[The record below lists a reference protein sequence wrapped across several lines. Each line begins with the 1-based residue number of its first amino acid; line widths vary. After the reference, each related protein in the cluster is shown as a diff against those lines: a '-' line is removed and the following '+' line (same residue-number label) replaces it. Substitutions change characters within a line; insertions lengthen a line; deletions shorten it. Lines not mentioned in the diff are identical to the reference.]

1 MEHEFDPGYPRR
13 FASLLRAY
21 PGVETYPPDDF
32 RVEWGPIFHRG
43 RLDGTAR
50 VVIIGQ
56 DPAAH
61 ESVARRILVGEAGQ
75 RVQGLLAKLGIDR
88 SYVMINTF
96 LYSVFGQGGG
106 ARHEFDESIAAYR
119 NRWIDK
125 VVTDR
130 VEAVIALGGL
140 AHSAFDQWKA
150 TPAGQASGVAF
161 APITHPTFPESAS
174 ASGKTTKKDATKAML
189 ANWNTQLP
197 ALRAA
202 VTPDVEPAPPL
213 VTYGE
218 AFAPEELVRIPERDL
233 PPGLPDW
240 MGSLDAWA
248 SRQPIGEAQG
258 PTATPD
264 AVKEAKRAGLGVKVP
279 RRQRIWH
286 TSP

>member
-1 MEHEFDPGYPRR
+1 
-13 FASLLRAY
+13 
-21 PGVETYPPDDF
+21 
-32 RVEWGPIFHRG
+32 
-43 RLDGTAR
+43 
-50 VVIIGQ
+50 
-56 DPAAH
+56 
-61 ESVARRILVGEAGQ
+61 
-75 RVQGLLAKLGIDR
+75 
-88 SYVMINTF
+88 
-96 LYSVFGQGGG
+96 
-106 ARHEFDESIAAYR
+106 
-119 NRWIDK
+119 
-125 VVTDR
+125 
-130 VEAVIALGGL
+130 
-140 AHSAFDQWKA
+140 
-150 TPAGQASGVAF
+150 
-161 APITHPTFPESAS
+161 
-174 ASGKTTKKDATKAML
+174 
-189 ANWNTQLP
+189 
-197 ALRAA
+197 